1 MFVLLCL
8 AMATR
13 LEADEVNRFDVQ
25 IAGGMVNLD
34 HGRSGLATRLSLSGL
49 KTRFSKV
56 SLEYERID
64 FSGVRLDRRLKL
76 SSEFKVFQT
85 RVFQTRKISLSFV
98 SSVFGSHVQSKLKH
112 DPRGFGIGASVGTK
126 LNVQLFS
133 HVEAF
138 MESSLGVVKHFDS
151 PSSNNGEHF
160 SQVMYGVSIGF

>member
-1 MFVLLCL
+1 
-8 AMATR
+8 MATR
-13 LEADEVNRFDVQ
+13 LVADAVNRFDVQ

-49 KTRFSKV
+49 KTHFSKV

-85 RVFQTRKISLSFV
+85 RKIGLSFV
-98 SSVFGSHVQSKLKH
+98 SSVFGSHVESKLKG
-112 DPRGFGIGASVGTK
+112 DPSGFGIGASVGTK
-126 LNVQLFS
+126 INAQLFS
-133 HVEAF
+133 NVEVF
-138 MESSLGVVKHFDS
+138 MESSWGVVKHFDS

-160 SQVMYGVSIGF
+160 SQAMFGVSVGF